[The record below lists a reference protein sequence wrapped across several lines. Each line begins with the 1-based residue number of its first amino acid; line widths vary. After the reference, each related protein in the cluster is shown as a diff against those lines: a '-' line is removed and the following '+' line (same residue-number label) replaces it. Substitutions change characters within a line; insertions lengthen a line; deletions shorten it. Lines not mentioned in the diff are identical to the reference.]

1 MIKKVLLFIVL
12 LLIIAYLIIALTAF
26 SGKPADQVCQR
37 VELIIK
43 DSVNAG
49 FITRDEVGSLLRKKG
64 LYPIGKKMESI
75 RTDLLE
81 KQLNEHPLIE
91 NVECYKTPGGSLCVE
106 VTQRLPILRVM
117 SNKGENYYIDNKGKI
132 MPPEANCVAHL
143 AIVTGNVD
151 KTFATKDLYKF
162 GLFLQNDKFWDAQIE
177 QINVT
182 PEKEVE
188 LVPRVGEH
196 IVFLG
201 KIDNF
206 EEKLAKLKLFYE
218 KALNQV
224 GWNKY
229 SRISLEFNN
238 QIICTKKA

>member
-91 NVECYKTPGGSLCVE
+91 NVECYKTPALFVSK
-106 VTQRLPILRVM
+106 LPSVC
-117 SNKGENYYIDNKGKI
+117 
-132 MPPEANCVAHL
+132 P
-143 AIVTGNVD
+143 
-151 KTFATKDLYKF
+151 F
-162 GLFLQNDKFWDAQIE
+162 
-177 QINVT
+177 
-182 PEKEVE
+182 
-188 LVPRVGEH
+188 
-196 IVFLG
+196 
-201 KIDNF
+201 
-206 EEKLAKLKLFYE
+206 
-218 KALNQV
+218 
-224 GWNKY
+224 
-229 SRISLEFNN
+229 
-238 QIICTKKA
+238 